1 MKIDANELR
10 KEINKLYSE
19 MGWVS
24 KADVKEVIDR
34 LETKARSE
42 SEFHQMLDTL

>member
-19 MGWVS
+19 MGWIS
-24 KADVKEVIDR
+24 KTDVKNIIDK
-34 LETKARSE
+34 LERKARSE
-42 SEFHQMLDTL
+42 SEFYHLLEAL